1 MVRRSI
7 GVPRR
12 PTTES
17 ARTEP
22 ADLNEHAL
30 RMATLGELLAMVSHE
45 IGNTLSPVGTY
56 AQLALRHPDD
66 HALAQKALARAAAA
80 VDRVSRVTDAVLAMS
95 RADVP
100 RGTSDVAKCLDAALD
115 CMGRDLSK
123 DQINLVRQ
131 LEQGV
136 EASIP
141 AIALEHVLLNLL
153 LNARASL
160 LAVGG
165 GTIAVRARRS
175 GGQTTVEIEDDGPGF
190 EPLVAAH
197 PRRTRRAGGTGW
209 GLVVVRR
216 LTEAAGGTL
225 EIWSKPGEGARFT
238 IQLPAHAARAA
249 A

>member
-1 MVRRSI
+1 MPKRATSD
-7 GVPRR
+7 P
-12 PTTES
+12 
-17 ARTEP
+17 ARTD
-22 ADLNEHAL
+22 DLANLSEHAM

-80 VDRVSRVTDAVLAMS
+80 VDRVSRVTDAVLALS
-95 RADVP
+95 KADVP
-100 RGTSDVAKCLDAALD
+100 RGTADVAKCLDGAVD
-115 CMGRDLSK
+115 CMGRDLIR

-131 LEQGV
+131 LEPGV

-141 AIALEHVLLNLL
+141 FTALEHVLLNLL
-153 LNARASL
+153 LNARTSL
-160 LAVGG
+160 MTVGG

-175 GGQTTVEIEDDGPGF
+175 GGHTIVEVEDDGPGF
-190 EPLVAAH
+190 APVGVSE
-197 PRRTRRAGGTGW
+197 TRRGSKRPGGSGW

-216 LTEAAGGTL
+216 LTEAAGGSL
-225 EIWSKPGEGARFT
+225 EIWSQPGEGARFT
-238 IQLPAHAARAA
+238 LRLPAAAARAA